1 MPPDRKDEGGRRKDE
16 SRQTAGSGSSFLLPP
31 SSFRLWVRIAVV
43 IWSAVLAVTL
53 LRGLLLPKNGTT
65 YWYFAE
71 GGADWL
77 SGKELY
83 QVVGG
88 SCRYS
93 PLFHALMA
101 PLALLPERL
110 GALLWRMLNAGV
122 FMAGMAC
129 WARMLLP
136 LDQDRARQALLFL
149 LALPLA
155 LGSINNAQANPLM
168 TGLILLSLAAAA
180 GERWSWSALCIALA
194 CLLKI
199 YPVAVGLLLVL
210 IYPRQFAGRFVAA
223 LALGLGLPFVLRDPS
238 YVARQYVNWYRVLQ
252 ADDRSAW
259 HPHFAYRDLWLLFRL
274 VGLPLSR
281 QAYHTVQLLVAG
293 MVAALCWWK
302 ARQGAEQRVVL
313 NTILGLAACW
323 MTLCGPAT
331 ESCTYI
337 LLAPSLAWALLEVWH
352 KPEAPAPGSSLLEVW
367 HKPEAPA
374 PGPSPHKPE
383 GPAPGPS
390 PHKPEAPAPG
400 PSRRWPFGLVQRQS
414 PALKGMLAASY
425 GLFLASFMA
434 AWFPGVNRV
443 HGLGTHPLGALLL
456 LLVLA
461 WTSLS
466 GRGNATAGRGPA
478 LPAGKPRAA

>member
-1 MPPDRKDEGGRRKDE
+1 MPPEANSALPGRTGHA
-16 SRQTAGSGSSFLLPP
+16 TASPSLL
-31 SSFRLWVRIAVV
+31 WMRIAVV
-43 IWSAVLAVTL
+43 IWSTVLAVTL
-53 LRGLLLPKNGTT
+53 VRGLLLPKNGTT

-77 SGKELY
+77 AGKELY
-83 QVVGG
+83 QVLGG

-93 PLFHALMA
+93 PLFHAMMA
-101 PLALLPERL
+101 PLALLPDRF

-136 LDQDRARQALLFL
+136 RDQDRARQALLFL

-281 QAYHTVQLLVAG
+281 QAYHVVQLLVAG

-337 LLAPSLAWALLEVWH
+337 LLAPSLAWALMEVW
-352 KPEAPAPGSSLLEVW
+352 
-367 HKPEAPA
+367 
-374 PGPSPHKPE
+374 HKPE
-383 GPAPGPS
+383 GPAPGS
-390 PHKPEAPAPG
+390 
-400 PSRRWPFGLVQRQS
+400 SRRWPFGLVQRQS

-434 AWFPGVNRV
+434 AWFSGVNRV

-466 GRGNATAGRGPA
+466 GRGNATEGRGPA